1 MRTILASLAAAGVLV
16 AGAFIASTLA
26 DAPADAQVAQGPTT
40 DMTDT
45 TEPVG
50 PLVEVLDGLVAD
62 GVLNQAQADEVRE
75 RLLAA
80 HTEWRAE
87 RRELRE
93 ERRADRQERREERR
107 ADRQERREER
117 RADRELIRG
126 FLEDG
131 VIDSDELAQLGDD
144 HPFNDPDGPWAD
156 AASDG
161 QITRAELAGV
171 GQMWHE
177 RRSGAPEEGGEDT

>member
-1 MRTILASLAAAGVLV
+1 MKTILASLAAAGVLV

-26 DAPADAQVAQGPTT
+26 DAPADAQVAQVPTA

-45 TEPVG
+45 VG
-50 PLVEVLDGLVAD
+50 PLVEVLDGLVTD
-62 GVLNQAQADEVRE
+62 GVLTQTQADEVRE

-80 HTEWRAE
+80 HTEWWTE

-93 ERRADRQERREERR
+93 ERRADRQERR
-107 ADRQERREER
+107 AER

-156 AASDG
+156 VASDG
-161 QITRAELAGV
+161 QITREELARV
-171 GQMWHE
+171 AQMWHE
-177 RRSGAPEEGGEDT
+177 RRSGATEGGKGA

>member
-1 MRTILASLAAAGVLV
+1 MKTILASLAAAGVLV

-26 DAPADAQVAQGPTT
+26 DAPADAQTT
-40 DMTDT
+40 QEPITGT
-45 TEPVG
+45 AEPVG
-50 PLVEVLDGLVAD
+50 PLVEVLDGLVTD
-62 GVLNQAQADEVRE
+62 GVLTQAQADEVRE
-75 RLLAA
+75 RLVAA

-93 ERRADRQERREERR
+93 ERRAGRQERREERS
-107 ADRQERREER
+107 
-117 RADRELIRG
+117 ADRELIRG

-161 QITRAELAGV
+161 QITREELARV
-171 GQMWHE
+171 GQLWRHY
-177 RRSGAPEEGGEDT
+177 RNGDGTGAADGGGQA

>member
-1 MRTILASLAAAGVLV
+1 MKTILASLAAAGVLV

-26 DAPADAQVAQGPTT
+26 DAPADAQVAQVPTT
-40 DMTDT
+40 DTTDT

-62 GVLNQAQADEVRE
+62 GVLTQPQADEVRE

-80 HTEWRAE
+80 RTEWRVE

-93 ERRADRQERREERR
+93 ERRADRE
-107 ADRQERREER
+107 ERREER

-126 FLEDG
+126 FLGDG

-161 QITRAELAGV
+161 QITREELARV
-171 GQMWHE
+171 AQMWHE
-177 RRSGAPEEGGEDT
+177 RRGWAGEGGADA

>member
-107 ADRQERREER
+107 ADR
-117 RADRELIRG
+117 ELIRG

>member
-1 MRTILASLAAAGVLV
+1 MKTTLASLAAAGVLV

-26 DAPADAQVAQGPTT
+26 DAPADAQVAQEPTT
-40 DMTDT
+40 DTTD
-45 TEPVG
+45 PVG

-62 GVLNQAQADEVRE
+62 GVITQAQADEVRE
-75 RLLAA
+75 RLLVA

-93 ERRADRQERREERR
+93 ERRADRE
-107 ADRQERREER
+107 ERREER

-126 FLEDG
+126 FLEDD
-131 VIDSDELAQLGDD
+131 VIDSDELSQLGDD

-161 QITRAELAGV
+161 QITREEVAGV
-171 GQMWHE
+171 GQMWRE
-177 RRSGAPEEGGEDT
+177 RRGWDSDGGEDA